1 MRKIQAAMPSAPPAA
16 KRRRVVVD
24 TNFLLMPYEY
34 GIDLPSELLRIVHG
48 PMELVVSQGTMNEL
62 ETLAGRNGR
71 RATAARFVLQ
81 NLPFIR
87 SKFPVEVAP
96 SSGEVDKWIIKF
108 AQDNEVTVATN
119 DVPLRKRLLAKGVP
133 VIAMKGKSKLDFV

>member
-1 MRKIQAAMPSAPPAA
+1 MRKIQAAVPPAPSAA

-48 PMELVVSQGTMNEL
+48 PITLVMSSGTQREL

-81 NLPFIR
+81 NLPLIR

-108 AQDNEVTVATN
+108 AQDNEVAVATN
-119 DVPLRKRLLAKGVP
+119 DVPLRKRLLAMGVP